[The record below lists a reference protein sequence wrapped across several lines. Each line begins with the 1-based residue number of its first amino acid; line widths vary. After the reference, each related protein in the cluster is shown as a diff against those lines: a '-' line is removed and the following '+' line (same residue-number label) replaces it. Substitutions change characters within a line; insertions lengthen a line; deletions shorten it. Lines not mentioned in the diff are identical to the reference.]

1 MFYLKPPRG
10 DISLEKLF
18 NLARNRIEFLSILTD
33 YDEETVEQFHDKL
46 ESHGHLKD
54 SVSEGH
60 SNDRCGHL

>member
-1 MFYLKPPRG
+1 MFYLKSPRG

-18 NLARNRIEFLSILTD
+18 NLANNRIEYLSILTD

-46 ESHGHLKD
+46 ESYGHLTD

-60 SNDRCGHL
+60 SNDRCGHQ